1 MKENLIIQVSTSYAD
16 CIRYIGVLQ
25 QTKRN
30 YRLNKKKT
38 GNKLR
43 HRKNSKKQNMATSP
57 GSDNN
62 CNIYMPP
69 LGCSVASSHDFS
81 DYQWFTDFGSYRD
94 GVTTHQSILSALSAS
109 YNGIGELSYYEK
121 MAKDIDANLAE
132 IDMESFR
139 KEDIHSLLTTAIPAQ
154 LRLDDAE
161 RKTRNNNRIF
171 STLTS
176 GCTAT
181 GLISA
186 DMMDNSFCKSE
197 LLFSPVKESHISV
210 DSLDMDGYPD
220 EDDIILT
227 CQANKDNYTI
237 AFEQSILYSE
247 ESYYDGPENYGKY
260 KRMNLLNNLQNRT
273 QYTRLKDSM
282 SRSEVNYT
290 TWSKVKRNGPTQ
302 RAPIVVNPL
311 VSHISRHNRTC
322 FVRKSFSMPNL
333 QSDQPNN
340 TTTPHGPTNEQH
352 HPLNVSQV
360 AVGHNSDESYDRP
373 MRTLLP
379 MYTLPTDSE
388 NESSTNGNG
397 REDTD
402 GSDLNN
408 QQQNSQPPPAHQ
420 QQQQQGQQQQQQ
432 QQHTLQQPSFNLVKL
447 FIKQKSSST
456 DTCMDV
462 SSGCWPSDSTNSGG
476 SGDHPM
482 HHLGAGGGLRCRKKS
497 MHDSGK
503 CSTTGGGSVVG
514 GRHGE
519 EEEYQ
524 LDSLDAQIN
533 NGHANGSSSNNN
545 NGSHSDADEEGQEL
559 NDARGP
565 PSSPQRAV
573 GHMKLNDFNRQ
584 MHCSP
589 RRQYKGFNMNIGAG
603 QVQGGRRQDCMKNP
617 ALHGLIGSDRSGS
630 PLHSSSSINNNNHNV
645 NNNNSYKDTN
655 SDTSRTSEN
664 LTQIFNHSG
673 NNNTTLGASKTKIP
687 IDMITKSMQTSFIA
701 ATPSSGGGVSTN
713 GAREKVRVIPPSFLD
728 RLNELGDKQKA
739 PVFVVYP
746 NYALPDLGFLKT
758 QNEVVISPL
767 SFKETMTRAGMHR
780 QVKKPRPVSMNDIEN
795 MRQREY
801 KHVADW
807 KSLVFLLPT
816 DYRKLLRHIPEV
828 NELSLSTE
836 KQPMFC
842 MTPPLRRGVARGVS
856 CDCTSLLNQ
865 NTQTYGSSSSGG
877 SSSAAPSSGYRGSS
891 TMLTTD
897 SEMDGI
903 LGPSNSS
910 NTFNNN
916 LYVYQYDSPAE
927 VLASCERPPSGRTA
941 GVPKSILRR
950 PHGATVRGGSGGTS
964 NASSNSQTSMKAK
977 RSSMFEEQHQLP
989 HYQHASREK
998 RRSLQEHHSYNFYE
1012 DAEEEEE
1019 DEPERL
1025 VEGCGGGGEPKLH
1038 NSPNMTPH
1046 PRLANTP
1053 KLPSA
1058 DHYHKLNRLAELSE
1072 RELAAPPVAADIAVE
1087 DDLEARV
1094 RAEQFLSHVP
1104 KSELKH
1110 YAEIAHIL
1118 ESTEML
1124 ESSEPPYDRSR
1135 LRNEVSR
1142 LLSQRRNVVS
1152 FMKQQQQQQ
1161 QPIVPQANTTPVRQ
1175 PPTTALLRPTEIKFS
1190 TPPNSPNIMSVT
1202 TATGT
1207 TMVGATSKTTEKKP
1221 PVAQRTTPSSMAG
1234 SPASATEKEKQDKI
1248 QTNRFKRLQIQW
1260 ELLSKEANGT
1270 KESSCDGQRKEIRSG
1285 GNTPTGGNSA
1295 SKSRIPRPVSYP
1307 TTRTNSDPVVS
1318 KTLKSPSRIVA
1329 PRKYG
1334 APLQSPVTT
1343 PPTPAPRTPSKTF
1356 SNTTPKKV
1364 SSASSSR
1371 QSSNIGNVDAGID
1384 G

>member
-1 MKENLIIQVSTSYAD
+1 
-16 CIRYIGVLQ
+16 
-25 QTKRN
+25 
-30 YRLNKKKT
+30 
-38 GNKLR
+38 
-43 HRKNSKKQNMATSP
+43 MATSP

-69 LGCSVASSHDFS
+69 LVCSVASSNDFS

-132 IDMESFR
+132 IDMESYR
-139 KEDIHSLLTTAIPAQ
+139 KEDINSLLSAIPSQ

-161 RKTRNNNRIF
+161 RKARNNNRIF
-171 STLTS
+171 ATITS
-176 GCTAT
+176 CTAA
-181 GLISA
+181 GLIPA

-220 EDDIILT
+220 EEDIILT

-247 ESYYDGPENYGKY
+247 ESYYDGPEHYGKY
-260 KRMNLLNNLQNRT
+260 KRMNLLNNLQNRA
-273 QYTRLKDSM
+273 QYIRHKDAM

-290 TWSKVKRNGPTQ
+290 TWSNLKKNAVPQ
-302 RAPIVVNPL
+302 RPPIAVNPL
-311 VSHISRHNRTC
+311 ITHISRHNRSC

-333 QSDQPNN
+333 QSEQTSPAKTHLSANDQ
-340 TTTPHGPTNEQH
+340 
-352 HPLNVSQV
+352 HPLNVSQ
-360 AVGHNSDESYDRP
+360 AGNGSEESYERP
-373 MRTLLP
+373 LRSLLP

-397 REDTD
+397 VDENDPNDSNNHLTVHEQIKHQQ
-402 GSDLNN
+402 SDEQQQHQHN
-408 QQQNSQPPPAHQ
+408 QQQSQ
-420 QQQQQGQQQQQQ
+420 QQA
-432 QQHTLQQPSFNLVKL
+432 QHTLQQPSFNLVKL

-476 SGDHPM
+476 SGDHQL
-482 HHLGAGGGLRCRKKS
+482 HHLGTAGALRCRKKS

-503 CSTTGGGSVVG
+503 CSTTTGGGSVVG

-519 EEEYQ
+519 EDEYQ

-533 NGHANGSSSNNN
+533 NGHVNANNN
-545 NGSHSDADEEGQEL
+545 NGSHSDADGEADDEL
-559 NDARGP
+559 NEGRGPP
-565 PSSPQRAV
+565 PSSPQQGQGPNGGSV
-573 GHMKLNDFNRQ
+573 TSNVKLNDFNRQ
-584 MHCSP
+584 MHSSP
-589 RRQYKGFNMNIGAG
+589 RRQYKGFNMNIG
-603 QVQGGRRQDCMKNP
+603 GGRRLLQDLLQQHNNNNNNSASGG
-617 ALHGLIGSDRSGS
+617 ALNN
-630 PLHSSSSINNNNHNV
+630 SSSINNNNNHNV

-673 NNNTTLGASKTKIP
+673 NNNTTLSSGSKTKIP
-687 IDMITKSMQTSFIA
+687 IDMITKSMQTSLIG
-701 ATPSSGGGVSTN
+701 TPTAGGGN
-713 GAREKVRVIPPSFLD
+713 GTREKVRVIPPSFLD

-767 SFKETMTRAGMHR
+767 TFKETMTGAGR
-780 QVKKPRPVSMNDIEN
+780 PLKKPRPVSMNDIEN
-795 MRQREY
+795 IRQREY
-801 KHVADW
+801 KHVTDW
-807 KSLVFLLPT
+807 KSLVFLLPAE
-816 DYRKLLRHIPEV
+816 YRKLLRHIPEV
-828 NELSLSTE
+828 GELSLSSE

-856 CDCTSLLNQ
+856 CDCTNLLNQ
-865 NTQTYGSSSSGG
+865 NTQTYNSSSSGG

-910 NTFNNN
+910 NVFNNN

-927 VLASCERPPSGRTA
+927 ILAPCERPPSGRTGGIA
-941 GVPKSILRR
+941 PKSILRR
-950 PHGATVRGGSGGTS
+950 PPGARGT
-964 NASSNSQTSMKAK
+964 NSSNPAASNGGPSQSNMKAK
-977 RSSMFEEQHQLP
+977 RSSMFEEQHVP
-989 HYQHASREK
+989 HYPQGSREK

-1012 DAEEEEE
+1012 DAEEEEQQ
-1019 DEPERL
+1019 RGHC
-1025 VEGCGGGGEPKLH
+1025 VEPKLH

-1058 DHYHKLNRLAELSE
+1058 DHYHKLNKLVELNDLE
-1072 RELAAPPVAADIAVE
+1072 AVAAAATNQDDGHAMDE
-1087 DDLEARV
+1087 DLEARA

-1118 ESTEML
+1118 ESTEMI
-1124 ESSEPPYDRSR
+1124 ESSEPAYDRTR

-1142 LLSQRRNVVS
+1142 LLSQKRNVVT
-1152 FMKQQQQQQ
+1152 FTKQQTMG
-1161 QPIVPQANTTPVRQ
+1161 PSATNTPTTTGGNNTTPVRQ
-1175 PPTTALLRPTEIKFS
+1175 QPSPALLRPTEIKFS
-1190 TPPNSPNIMSVT
+1190 TPPNSPNMSVT
-1202 TATGT
+1202 VAKTGHHH
-1207 TMVGATSKTTEKKP
+1207 TMTGAEKKP
-1221 PVAQRTTPSSMAG
+1221 PVAQRTPSSLVG
-1234 SPASATEKEKQDKI
+1234 SPASTGTEKEKQDKI

-1260 ELLSKEANGT
+1260 ELLSKEANAA
-1270 KESSCDGQRKEIRSG
+1270 KAAASDSQRKEIRSG
-1285 GNTPTGGNSA
+1285 GNTPTGGGGGP
-1295 SKSRIPRPVSYP
+1295 KSRIPRPVSYP

-1329 PRKYG
+1329 PKRYG
-1334 APLQSPVTT
+1334 AMQSPVTT
-1343 PPTPAPRTPSKTF
+1343 PPTPAPRTPSKTLT
-1356 SNTTPKKV
+1356 NTTPKKV
-1364 SSASSSR
+1364 SSAPSR
-1371 QSSNIGNVDAGID
+1371 PATRTR
-1384 G
+1384 

>member
-1 MKENLIIQVSTSYAD
+1 
-16 CIRYIGVLQ
+16 
-25 QTKRN
+25 
-30 YRLNKKKT
+30 
-38 GNKLR
+38 
-43 HRKNSKKQNMATSP
+43 MATSP

-139 KEDIHSLLTTAIPAQ
+139 KEDINSLLTAIPSQ

-161 RKTRNNNRIF
+161 RKARNNNRIF
-171 STLTS
+171 STITS
-176 GCTAT
+176 CTAA
-181 GLISA
+181 GLIPA

-220 EDDIILT
+220 EEDIILT

-247 ESYYDGPENYGKY
+247 ESYYDGPEHYGKY
-260 KRMNLLNNLQNRT
+260 KRMNLLNNLHNRA
-273 QYTRLKDSM
+273 QYIRHKDAM

-290 TWSKVKRNGPTQ
+290 TWSNLKRTGTIQ
-302 RAPIVVNPL
+302 RPPIAVNPL
-311 VSHISRHNRTC
+311 ITHISRHNRTC

-333 QSDQPNN
+333 QLDQPSPSLPAHRLSND
-340 TTTPHGPTNEQH
+340 P
-352 HPLNVSQV
+352 HPLNVSQ
-360 AVGHNSDESYDRP
+360 AANGHNSEESFERP
-373 MRTLLP
+373 MHTLLP
-379 MYTLPTDSE
+379 MYTLHTDSE

-397 REDTD
+397 VNDTD
-402 GSDLNN
+402 QSDDNN
-408 QQQNSQPPPAHQ
+408 HLTVHEHREPLLQTKQQPTEEQQHHQPQQQ
-420 QQQQQGQQQQQQ
+420 
-432 QQHTLQQPSFNLVKL
+432 TLQQPSFNLVKL

-476 SGDHPM
+476 SGDHQM
-482 HHLGAGGGLRCRKKS
+482 HHLAAGALRCRKKS

-514 GRHGE
+514 RHGE
-519 EEEYQ
+519 EEEFQ

-533 NGHANGSSSNNN
+533 NSHVNTNNN
-545 NGSHSDADEEGQEL
+545 NGSHSDADEDGL
-559 NDARGP
+559 NGDRGGP
-565 PSSPQRAV
+565 PSSPQRAQGTNGGPV
-573 GHMKLNDFNRQ
+573 TGNMKLNDFNRQ
-584 MHCSP
+584 MHSSP
-589 RRQYKGFNMNIGAG
+589 RRQYKGFNMNIGG
-603 QVQGGRRQDCMKNP
+603 SRRLLHDLLHQHNGGS
-617 ALHGLIGSDRSGS
+617 IGSASA
-630 PLHSSSSINNNNHNV
+630 LNSSSSINNNNNHNL

-673 NNNTTLGASKTKIP
+673 NNNTTISSGSKTKIP
-687 IDMITKSMQTSFIA
+687 IDMITKSMQTSLIG
-701 ATPSSGGGVSTN
+701 TPTTN
-713 GAREKVRVIPPSFLD
+713 VGSGAREKVRVIPPSFLD

-767 SFKETMTRAGMHR
+767 TFKETMTGAGR
-780 QVKKPRPVSMNDIEN
+780 PLKKPRPVSMNDIEN
-795 MRQREY
+795 IRQREY
-801 KHVADW
+801 KHVTDW

-816 DYRKLLRHIPEV
+816 EYRKLLRHIPEV
-828 NELSLSTE
+828 SELSLSSE

-856 CDCTSLLNQ
+856 CDCTNLLNQ
-865 NTQTYGSSSSGG
+865 NTQTYISSSSGG

-910 NTFNNN
+910 NIFNNN

-927 VLASCERPPSGRTA
+927 VLAPCERPPSGRTV
-941 GVPKSILRR
+941 GVTPKSILRR
-950 PHGATVRGGSGGTS
+950 PQGAARGVTNPLNNG
-964 NASSNSQTSMKAK
+964 ANSQSNMKAK
-977 RSSMFEEQHQLP
+977 RSSMFEEQQIP
-989 HYQHASREK
+989 HYPQASREK

-1019 DEPERL
+1019 H
-1025 VEGCGGGGEPKLH
+1025 CAEPKLH

-1058 DHYHKLNRLAELSE
+1058 DHYHKLNKLVEFSDNNDAAAIISDAHYPQCTDEEL
-1072 RELAAPPVAADIAVE
+1072 D
-1087 DDLEARV
+1087 ARA

-1118 ESTEML
+1118 ESTEMI
-1124 ESSEPPYDRSR
+1124 ESSEPAYDRTK

-1142 LLSQRRNVVS
+1142 LLSQKRNVT
-1152 FMKQQQQQQ
+1152 FTKHQT
-1161 QPIVPQANTTPVRQ
+1161 VPSTAGTNNTTPVRQ
-1175 PPTTALLRPTEIKFS
+1175 QVSPATGLLRPTEIKFS
-1190 TPPNSPNIMSVT
+1190 TPPNSPNMSVT
-1202 TATGT
+1202 VAKTGQPHT
-1207 TMVGATSKTTEKKP
+1207 VAGMATEKKP
-1221 PVAQRTTPSSMAG
+1221 PVAQRTPSSLAG
-1234 SPASATEKEKQDKI
+1234 SPAAVGTEKEKQDKI

-1260 ELLSKEANGT
+1260 ELLSKEANA
-1270 KESSCDGQRKEIRSG
+1270 KASSESQRKEVRSG
-1285 GNTPTGGNSA
+1285 GNTPTGSNCG

-1329 PRKYG
+1329 PKKYG
-1334 APLQSPVTT
+1334 TMQSPVTT
-1343 PPTPAPRTPSKTF
+1343 PPTPAPRTPNKTF

-1364 SSASSSR
+1364 SSATPSR
-1371 QSSNIGNVDAGID
+1371 LSSNVGGKIVS
-1384 G
+1384 

>member
-1 MKENLIIQVSTSYAD
+1 
-16 CIRYIGVLQ
+16 
-25 QTKRN
+25 
-30 YRLNKKKT
+30 
-38 GNKLR
+38 
-43 HRKNSKKQNMATSP
+43 MAASP

-94 GVTTHQSILSALSAS
+94 GVATHQSILSALSAS

-139 KEDIHSLLTTAIPAQ
+139 KEDINSLLTAIPTQ

-161 RKTRNNNRIF
+161 RRTRNNNRIF
-171 STLTS
+171 STITS
-176 GCTAT
+176 CTAA
-181 GLISA
+181 GLIPA

-197 LLFSPVKESHISV
+197 ILFSPVKESHISV

-220 EDDIILT
+220 EEDIILT

-247 ESYYDGPENYGKY
+247 ESYYDGPEHYGKY
-260 KRMNLLNNLQNRT
+260 KRMNILNNLQSRT
-273 QYTRLKDSM
+273 QFIRQKESM

-290 TWSKVKRNGPTQ
+290 TWSNLKRNVTTP
-302 RAPIVVNPL
+302 RPPITVNPL
-311 VSHISRHNRTC
+311 ITHISRHNRTC

-333 QSDQPNN
+333 QS
-340 TTTPHGPTNEQH
+340 EQSCSLQQVQLPSH
-352 HPLNVSQV
+352 ERHQLNVSQ
-360 AVGHNSDESYDRP
+360 AANGNNSDESFDRP

-379 MYTLPTDSE
+379 MCTIPTDSE
-388 NESSTNGNG
+388 NESSTNGNEVNDSEQSAANEHITVQEH
-397 REDTD
+397 RE
-402 GSDLNN
+402 SLLQAQQLQEQQPP
-408 QQQNSQPPPAHQ
+408 QQQ
-420 QQQQQGQQQQQQ
+420 
-432 QQHTLQQPSFNLVKL
+432 TLQQPSFNLVKL

-476 SGDHPM
+476 SGDHQI
-482 HHLGAGGGLRCRKKS
+482 HHLGNGTMAARCRKKS

-503 CSTTGGGSVVG
+503 CSTTGGGSIG
-514 GRHGE
+514 GRQGE
-519 EEEYQ
+519 EDEFQ

-533 NGHANGSSSNNN
+533 NAHVNANNN
-545 NGSHSDADEEGQEL
+545 NGSDGGEDDPNEE
-559 NDARGP
+559 RGP
-565 PSSPQRAV
+565 PSSPQRAHGMNGGSV
-573 GHMKLNDFNRQ
+573 PGHMKLNDFNRQ
-584 MHCSP
+584 MHGSP
-589 RRQYKGFNMNIGAG
+589 RRQYKGFSMNIG
-603 QVQGGRRQDCMKNP
+603 GRRLLQDLLQQHN
-617 ALHGLIGSDRSGS
+617 GSCAGSAS
-630 PLHSSSSINNNNHNV
+630 PLNSSTSINNNNNNNSHNV

-673 NNNTTLGASKTKIP
+673 NNNTTTSTGSKTKIP
-687 IDMITKSMQTSFIA
+687 IDMITKSMQTSLIGA
-701 ATPSSGGGVSTN
+701 PTANGGTAT
-713 GAREKVRVIPPSFLD
+713 REKVRVIPPSFLD

-767 SFKETMTRAGMHR
+767 SFKETMTGAGR
-780 QVKKPRPVSMNDIEN
+780 PLKKPRPVSMNDIEN
-795 MRQREY
+795 IRQREY
-801 KHVADW
+801 KHVTDW

-816 DYRKLLRHIPEV
+816 EYRKLLRHIPEV
-828 NELSLSTE
+828 GELSMSTE

-856 CDCTSLLNQ
+856 CDCTNLLQQ
-865 NTQTYGSSSSGG
+865 NTQTYNSSSSGG

-903 LGPSNSS
+903 LAPSNSS
-910 NTFNNN
+910 NLFNNN

-927 VLASCERPPSGRTA
+927 VLVPCERPPSGRTA
-941 GVPKSILRR
+941 GVAPKSILRR
-950 PHGATVRGGSGGTS
+950 PQGSVRGASNSSGSG
-964 NASSNSQTSMKAK
+964 ANSQSNMKAK
-977 RSSMFEEQHQLP
+977 RSSMFEEQQGP
-989 HYQHASREK
+989 HFPQGSREK

-1019 DEPERL
+1019 EKEDYEEHRN
-1025 VEGCGGGGEPKLH
+1025 GQKLH
-1038 NSPNMTPH
+1038 NSPNMIPH
-1046 PRLANTP
+1046 PRLTNTP

-1058 DHYHKLNRLAELSE
+1058 DHYHKLNKLVEINDNDMANLAHGKHQQCVDE
-1072 RELAAPPVAADIAVE
+1072 
-1087 DDLEARV
+1087 DLEARA

-1118 ESTEML
+1118 ESTEMI
-1124 ESSEPPYDRSR
+1124 ESSEPPYDRTR

-1142 LLSQRRNVVS
+1142 LLSQKRSVA
-1152 FMKQQQQQQ
+1152 FTKQQTT
-1161 QPIVPQANTTPVRQ
+1161 PTSFGGNNTTPVRQ
-1175 PPTTALLRPTEIKFS
+1175 QAAPATALLRPTEIKFS
-1190 TPPNSPNIMSVT
+1190 TPPNSPNMSVT
-1202 TATGT
+1202 VAKTGHHVAGG
-1207 TMVGATSKTTEKKP
+1207 MMAEKKP
-1221 PVAQRTTPSSMAG
+1221 PVAQRTPSSLAG
-1234 SPASATEKEKQDKI
+1234 SPACGTEKEKQDKI

-1260 ELLSKEANGT
+1260 ELLSKEST
-1270 KESSCDGQRKEIRSG
+1270 KASSESQRKEIRSG
-1285 GNTPTGGNSA
+1285 GNTPTGGNGGP
-1295 SKSRIPRPVSYP
+1295 KSRIPRPVSYP

-1334 APLQSPVTT
+1334 AMQSPVTT

-1356 SNTTPKKV
+1356 SNVTPKKV
-1364 SSASSSR
+1364 SSAPSR
-1371 QSSNIGNVDAGID
+1371 IPLGNRSKKIPAK
-1384 G
+1384 

>member
-1 MKENLIIQVSTSYAD
+1 
-16 CIRYIGVLQ
+16 
-25 QTKRN
+25 
-30 YRLNKKKT
+30 
-38 GNKLR
+38 
-43 HRKNSKKQNMATSP
+43 MATSP

-94 GVTTHQSILSALSAS
+94 GVATHQSILSALSAS

-139 KEDIHSLLTTAIPAQ
+139 KEDINSLLSAIPTQ
-154 LRLDDAE
+154 LRLDAAE
-161 RKTRNNNRIF
+161 RRTRNNNRIF
-171 STLTS
+171 STITS
-176 GCTAT
+176 CTAA
-181 GLISA
+181 GLIPA

-197 LLFSPVKESHISV
+197 ILFSPVKESHISV

-220 EDDIILT
+220 EEDIILT

-247 ESYYDGPENYGKY
+247 ESYYDGPEHYGKY
-260 KRMNLLNNLQNRT
+260 KRMNLLNNLQSRA
-273 QYTRLKDSM
+273 QFIRQKESM

-290 TWSKVKRNGPTQ
+290 TWSNLKRNGTTQ
-302 RAPIVVNPL
+302 RPPIAVNPL
-311 VSHISRHNRTC
+311 ITHISRHNRKC

-333 QSDQPNN
+333 QSEQPC
-340 TTTPHGPTNEQH
+340 PLQVHLPSNEQH
-352 HPLNVSQV
+352 QLNVSQ
-360 AVGHNSDESYDRP
+360 AGNCNNSDEPFDRP

-379 MYTLPTDSE
+379 MYTIQTDSE
-388 NESSTNGNG
+388 NESSVNGNEVNESDQSEVNNHLTV
-397 REDTD
+397 REKRESLLQTHQKEHQEQHQQ
-402 GSDLNN
+402 S
-408 QQQNSQPPPAHQ
+408 QQQSQ
-420 QQQQQGQQQQQQ
+420 QQ
-432 QQHTLQQPSFNLVKL
+432 TLQQPSFNLVKL

-476 SGDHPM
+476 SGDHQM
-482 HHLGAGGGLRCRKKS
+482 HHLGNGATATRCRKKS

-503 CSTTGGGSVVG
+503 CSTTGGGSVG

-519 EEEYQ
+519 EEEFQ

-533 NGHANGSSSNNN
+533 NSHVNANNN
-545 NGSHSDADEEGQEL
+545 NGSHSDDGENDPNEE
-559 NDARGP
+559 RGP
-565 PSSPQRAV
+565 PTSPHLAQGPNGGMVA
-573 GHMKLNDFNRQ
+573 GHIKLNDFNRQ
-584 MHCSP
+584 IHGSP
-589 RRQYKGFNMNIGAG
+589 RRQYKGFNMNIG
-603 QVQGGRRQDCMKNP
+603 GRRLLQDLLQQHNSNSVGV
-617 ALHGLIGSDRSGS
+617 AS
-630 PLHSSSSINNNNHNV
+630 PLNASTSINNNHNNNHNV

-673 NNNTTLGASKTKIP
+673 NNNTTTSTGSKTKIS
-687 IDMITKSMQTSFIA
+687 IDMITKSMQTSLIGAPA
-701 ATPSSGGGVSTN
+701 ANSGNAT
-713 GAREKVRVIPPSFLD
+713 REKVRVIPPSFLD

-767 SFKETMTRAGMHR
+767 SFKETMTGAGR
-780 QVKKPRPVSMNDIEN
+780 PLKKPRPVSMNDIEN
-795 MRQREY
+795 IRQREY
-801 KHVADW
+801 KHVTDW

-816 DYRKLLRHIPEV
+816 EYRKLLRHIPEV
-828 NELSLSTE
+828 SELSLSTE

-856 CDCTSLLNQ
+856 CDCTNLLNQ
-865 NTQTYGSSSSGG
+865 NTQTYNSSSSGG

-891 TMLTTD
+891 TILTTD

-910 NTFNNN
+910 NIFNNN

-927 VLASCERPPSGRTA
+927 VLVPCERPPSGRTA

-950 PHGATVRGGSGGTS
+950 PAGSIRGTGNAACNGA
-964 NASSNSQTSMKAK
+964 NSQSNMKAK
-977 RSSMFEEQHQLP
+977 RSSMFEEQQGHHLSQG
-989 HYQHASREK
+989 SREK

-1012 DAEEEEE
+1012 DAEEEEGE
-1019 DEPERL
+1019 EEHR
-1025 VEGCGGGGEPKLH
+1025 VEHKLH
-1038 NSPNMTPH
+1038 NSPNMIPH

-1058 DHYHKLNRLAELSE
+1058 DHYHKLKKLAEFNDN
-1072 RELAAPPVAADIAVE
+1072 DISNGVGGKHQHSIDE
-1087 DDLEARV
+1087 DIEARA

-1118 ESTEML
+1118 ESTEMID
-1124 ESSEPPYDRSR
+1124 SSEPPYDRTK

-1142 LLSQRRNVVS
+1142 LLSQKRNVT
-1152 FMKQQQQQQ
+1152 FTKQQTT
-1161 QPIVPQANTTPVRQ
+1161 PTSIGGNNTTPVRQ
-1175 PPTTALLRPTEIKFS
+1175 QAPSAPALLRPTEIKFS
-1190 TPPNSPNIMSVT
+1190 TPPNSPNMSVT
-1202 TATGT
+1202 VTKMANHAASG
-1207 TMVGATSKTTEKKP
+1207 MVAEKKP
-1221 PVAQRTTPSSMAG
+1221 PLVQRTPSSSAG
-1234 SPASATEKEKQDKI
+1234 SPASGTEKEKQDKI

-1260 ELLSKEANGT
+1260 ELLSKEST
-1270 KESSCDGQRKEIRSG
+1270 KASSESQRKEIRSG
-1285 GNTPTGGNSA
+1285 GNTPTGAHGGP
-1295 SKSRIPRPVSYP
+1295 KSRIPRPVSYP

-1329 PRKYG
+1329 PKKYG
-1334 APLQSPVTT
+1334 VMQSPVTT
-1343 PPTPAPRTPSKTF
+1343 PPTPAPRTPNKTF
-1356 SNTTPKKV
+1356 SNVTPKKV
-1364 SSASSSR
+1364 SSAPS
-1371 QSSNIGNVDAGID
+1371 
-1384 G
+1384 

>member
-1 MKENLIIQVSTSYAD
+1 
-16 CIRYIGVLQ
+16 
-25 QTKRN
+25 
-30 YRLNKKKT
+30 
-38 GNKLR
+38 
-43 HRKNSKKQNMATSP
+43 MATSP

-69 LGCSVASSHDFS
+69 MGCSVASSHDFS

-94 GVTTHQSILSALSAS
+94 GVATHQSILSALSAS

-139 KEDIHSLLTTAIPAQ
+139 KEDINSLLTAIPSQ

-161 RKTRNNNRIF
+161 RITRNNNRIF
-171 STLTS
+171 STITS
-176 GCTAT
+176 CTAA
-181 GLISA
+181 GLIPA
-186 DMMDNSFCKSE
+186 DMIDNSFCKSE
-197 LLFSPVKESHISV
+197 ILFSPVKESHISV

-237 AFEQSILYSE
+237 AFEQSILFSE
-247 ESYYDGPENYGKY
+247 ESYYDGPEHYGKY

-273 QYTRLKDSM
+273 QFIRQKESM
-282 SRSEVNYT
+282 SRSEANYT
-290 TWSKVKRNGPTQ
+290 TWSNLKRNGPAH
-302 RAPIVVNPL
+302 RAPIAVNPL
-311 VSHISRHNRTC
+311 ITHISRHNRSC

-333 QSDQPNN
+333 QSEQP
-340 TTTPHGPTNEQH
+340 GPLQAQLPSNEQH
-352 HPLNVSQV
+352 QLNVSQ
-360 AVGHNSDESYDRP
+360 AGNGNNNTEESFDRP

-379 MYTLPTDSE
+379 MYTIPTDSE
-388 NESSTNGNG
+388 NESSTNGNEVNES
-397 REDTD
+397 ED
-402 GSDLNN
+402 SEINN
-408 QQQNSQPPPAHQ
+408 HLTVHEQVQKQ
-420 QQQQQGQQQQQQ
+420 QQQIQEQNQQTQQQ
-432 QQHTLQQPSFNLVKL
+432 TLQQPSFNLVKL

-476 SGDHPM
+476 SGDHQM
-482 HHLGAGGGLRCRKKS
+482 HHLGNGTAVPRCRKKS

-503 CSTTGGGSVVG
+503 CSTTGGGSVN
-514 GRHGE
+514 GRQSE
-519 EEEYQ
+519 EEEFQ

-533 NGHANGSSSNNN
+533 NSHANANNN
-545 NGSHSDADEEGQEL
+545 NGSHSDGGEDDRMEE
-559 NDARGP
+559 RGP
-565 PSSPQRAV
+565 PSSPQRAQGV
-573 GHMKLNDFNRQ
+573 NGGTVAGHLKLNDFNRQ
-584 MHCSP
+584 MHGSP
-589 RRQYKGFNMNIGAG
+589 RRQYKGFNMNIG
-603 QVQGGRRQDCMKNP
+603 GRRLLQDLLQQNN
-617 ALHGLIGSDRSGS
+617 GGSGGSAS
-630 PLHSSSSINNNNHNV
+630 PLNSSTSINNNNNNNHNV

-673 NNNTTLGASKTKIP
+673 NNNTANSTGSKTKIP
-687 IDMITKSMQTSFIA
+687 IDMITKSMQTSLIGA
-701 ATPSSGGGVSTN
+701 PTANCGNAT
-713 GAREKVRVIPPSFLD
+713 REKVRVIPPSFLD

-767 SFKETMTRAGMHR
+767 SFKETMTGAGR
-780 QVKKPRPVSMNDIEN
+780 PLKKPRPVSMNDMEN
-795 MRQREY
+795 IRQREY
-801 KHVADW
+801 KHVTDW
-807 KSLVFLLPT
+807 KSLVFLLPPE
-816 DYRKLLRHIPEV
+816 YRKLLRHIPEV
-828 NELSLSTE
+828 SELSLSTE

-856 CDCTSLLNQ
+856 CDCTNLLNQ
-865 NTQTYGSSSSGG
+865 NTQTYNSSSSGG

-897 SEMDGI
+897 SEIDGI

-910 NTFNNN
+910 HLFNNN

-927 VLASCERPPSGRTA
+927 VLAPCERPPSGRTSGA
-941 GVPKSILRR
+941 PKSILRR
-950 PHGATVRGGSGGTS
+950 PQGSVRGTGNAACGGG
-964 NASSNSQTSMKAK
+964 AVNSQGNMKAK
-977 RSSMFEEQHQLP
+977 RSSMFEEHQGP
-989 HYQHASREK
+989 HFAQGSREK

-1012 DAEEEEE
+1012 DAVEEEEE
-1019 DEPERL
+1019 DTRIEH
-1025 VEGCGGGGEPKLH
+1025 KLH

-1058 DHYHKLNRLAELSE
+1058 DHYHKLNKLVEFKDS
-1072 RELAAPPVAADIAVE
+1072 DIANTVE
-1087 DDLEARV
+1087 GKNQPYIDEDLEARA

-1118 ESTEML
+1118 ESTEMI
-1124 ESSEPPYDRSR
+1124 ESSEPPYDRTR

-1142 LLSQRRNVVS
+1142 LLSQKRNVS
-1152 FMKQQQQQQ
+1152 FTKQQTT
-1161 QPIVPQANTTPVRQ
+1161 PTSSGGNNTTPVRQ
-1175 PPTTALLRPTEIKFS
+1175 QAAPATALLRPTEIKFS
-1190 TPPNSPNIMSVT
+1190 TPPNSPNMSVT
-1202 TATGT
+1202 VAKTGHHAAAGITA
-1207 TMVGATSKTTEKKP
+1207 EKKP
-1221 PVAQRTTPSSMAG
+1221 PVAQRTPSSLAG
-1234 SPASATEKEKQDKI
+1234 SPASGTEKEKQDKI

-1260 ELLSKEANGT
+1260 ELLSKEST
-1270 KESSCDGQRKEIRSG
+1270 KASSESQRKEIRSG
-1285 GNTPTGGNSA
+1285 GNTPTGGANGP
-1295 SKSRIPRPVSYP
+1295 KSRIPRPVSYP

-1334 APLQSPVTT
+1334 AMQSSPVTT

-1356 SNTTPKKV
+1356 SNVTPKKV
-1364 SSASSSR
+1364 SSAPSR
-1371 QSSNIGNVDAGID
+1371 
-1384 G
+1384 

>member
-1 MKENLIIQVSTSYAD
+1 
-16 CIRYIGVLQ
+16 
-25 QTKRN
+25 
-30 YRLNKKKT
+30 
-38 GNKLR
+38 
-43 HRKNSKKQNMATSP
+43 MATSP

-139 KEDIHSLLTTAIPAQ
+139 KEDINSLLTAIPSQ

-161 RKTRNNNRIF
+161 RKARNNNRIF
-171 STLTS
+171 STITS
-176 GCTAT
+176 CTAA
-181 GLISA
+181 GLIPA

-220 EDDIILT
+220 EEDIILT

-247 ESYYDGPENYGKY
+247 ESYYDGPEHYGKY
-260 KRMNLLNNLQNRT
+260 KRMNLLNNLQNRA
-273 QYTRLKDSM
+273 QYIRHKDSM

-290 TWSKVKRNGPTQ
+290 TWSNLKRTGTLQ
-302 RAPIVVNPL
+302 RPPIAVNPL
-311 VSHISRHNRTC
+311 ITHISRHNRTC

-333 QSDQPNN
+333 QSDQPCSS
-340 TTTPHGPTNEQH
+340 PAHLPSKDQH
-352 HPLNVSQV
+352 QLNVSQ
-360 AVGHNSDESYDRP
+360 AGNGHNSEESFERP

-397 REDTD
+397 VDENDQCDENNHLPNEHRE
-402 GSDLNN
+402 SR
-408 QQQNSQPPPAHQ
+408 QQQPEDQQHPQLQHQAQ
-420 QQQQQGQQQQQQ
+420 QQ
-432 QQHTLQQPSFNLVKL
+432 TLQQPSFNLVKL

-476 SGDHPM
+476 SGDHQM
-482 HHLGAGGGLRCRKKS
+482 HHLGAGATIPAMRCRKKS

-503 CSTTGGGSVVG
+503 CSTTGGGSVGG

-519 EEEYQ
+519 EEEFQ

-533 NGHANGSSSNNN
+533 NSHVNTNNN
-545 NGSHSDADEEGQEL
+545 NGSHSDVDEEGL
-559 NDARGP
+559 NGERGGP
-565 PSSPQRAV
+565 PSSPQRAQGTNGAQGV
-573 GHMKLNDFNRQ
+573 GNMKLNDFNRQ
-584 MHCSP
+584 MHGSP
-589 RRQYKGFNMNIGAG
+589 RRQYKGFNMNIG
-603 QVQGGRRQDCMKNP
+603 GGRRL
-617 ALHGLIGSDRSGS
+617 LHELLQQHNGCSIGSASA
-630 PLHSSSSINNNNHNV
+630 LNSSSSINNNNNHNL

-673 NNNTTLGASKTKIP
+673 NNNTTLSSGCKTKIP
-687 IDMITKSMQTSFIA
+687 IDMITKSMQTSLIG
-701 ATPSSGGGVSTN
+701 TPTTN
-713 GAREKVRVIPPSFLD
+713 GGNVAREKVRVIPPSFLD

-767 SFKETMTRAGMHR
+767 TFKETMTGAGR
-780 QVKKPRPVSMNDIEN
+780 PLKKPRPVSMNDIEN
-795 MRQREY
+795 IRQREY
-801 KHVADW
+801 KHVTDW

-816 DYRKLLRHIPEV
+816 EYRKLLRHIPEV
-828 NELSLSTE
+828 SELSLSTE

-856 CDCTSLLNQ
+856 CDCTNLLNQ
-865 NTQTYGSSSSGG
+865 NTQTYNSSSSGG

-910 NTFNNN
+910 NIFNNN

-927 VLASCERPPSGRTA
+927 VLVPCERPPSGRTV
-941 GVPKSILRR
+941 GGTPKSILRR
-950 PHGATVRGGSGGTS
+950 PQGTPRGVS
-964 NASSNSQTSMKAK
+964 NPASSAANNHSNMKAK
-977 RSSMFEEQHQLP
+977 RSSMFEEQQMP
-989 HYQHASREK
+989 HYPQASREK

-1019 DEPERL
+1019 H
-1025 VEGCGGGGEPKLH
+1025 CAAEPKLH

-1058 DHYHKLNRLAELSE
+1058 DHYHKLNKL
-1072 RELAAPPVAADIAVE
+1072 VE
-1087 DDLEARV
+1087 FGDNDTATVGDANHQQCIDDDLDARA

-1118 ESTEML
+1118 ESTEMI
-1124 ESSEPPYDRSR
+1124 ESSEPAYDRTR

-1142 LLSQRRNVVS
+1142 LLSQKRNVT
-1152 FMKQQQQQQ
+1152 FTKQQT
-1161 QPIVPQANTTPVRQ
+1161 VPSVSNANSTTPVRQ
-1175 PPTTALLRPTEIKFS
+1175 QPSPATVLLRPTEIKFS
-1190 TPPNSPNIMSVT
+1190 TPPNSPNMSVT
-1202 TATGT
+1202 VAKTGHHHNATG
-1207 TMVGATSKTTEKKP
+1207 MATEKKP
-1221 PVAQRTTPSSMAG
+1221 PVAQRTPSSLAG
-1234 SPASATEKEKQDKI
+1234 SPASGTEKEKQDKI

-1260 ELLSKEANGT
+1260 ELLSKEASVKAST
-1270 KESSCDGQRKEIRSG
+1270 DGQRKEIRSG
-1285 GNTPTGGNSA
+1285 GNTPTGGNSG

-1329 PRKYG
+1329 PKKYG
-1334 APLQSPVTT
+1334 AIQSPVTT

-1364 SSASSSR
+1364 SSAPSR
-1371 QSSNIGNVDAGID
+1371 PATRTRIPLGNRSKKFPAK
-1384 G
+1384 

>member
-1 MKENLIIQVSTSYAD
+1 
-16 CIRYIGVLQ
+16 
-25 QTKRN
+25 
-30 YRLNKKKT
+30 
-38 GNKLR
+38 
-43 HRKNSKKQNMATSP
+43 MATSP

-139 KEDIHSLLTTAIPAQ
+139 KEDIHSLLTNAIPAQ
-154 LRLDDAE
+154 LRLDDVE

-171 STLTS
+171 STLTG

-220 EDDIILT
+220 EEDIILT

-260 KRMNLLNNLQNRT
+260 KRMNMLNNVQNRT
-273 QYTRLKDSM
+273 QYTRQKDSM

-290 TWSKVKRNGPTQ
+290 TWSKVRRNGPAQ
-302 RAPIVVNPL
+302 RVPIAVNPL
-311 VSHISRHNRTC
+311 ITHISRHNRTC

-333 QSDQPNN
+333 QSDQPNH
-340 TTTPHGPTNEQH
+340 TTPSHDRASIEQH

-373 MRTLLP
+373 MR
-379 MYTLPTDSE
+379 
-388 NESSTNGNG
+388 
-397 REDTD
+397 
-402 GSDLNN
+402 
-408 QQQNSQPPPAHQ
+408 
-420 QQQQQGQQQQQQ
+420 
-432 QQHTLQQPSFNLVKL
+432 
-447 FIKQKSSST
+447 
-456 DTCMDV
+456 
-462 SSGCWPSDSTNSGG
+462 
-476 SGDHPM
+476 
-482 HHLGAGGGLRCRKKS
+482 AGGGGGGGVVPRCRKKS

-533 NGHANGSSSNNN
+533 NDHVTGSSGNNNN
-545 NGSHSDADEEGQEL
+545 NGSHSDVDEERQDR
-559 NDARGP
+559 NDASGP
-565 PSSPQRAV
+565 PSSARVV

-589 RRQYKGFNMNIGAG
+589 RRQYKAFNMNIGAG
-603 QVQGGRRQDCMKNP
+603 QGLGGRKQEGMKNP
-617 ALHGLIGSDRSGS
+617 ALHGLIGSDRSSS
-630 PLHSSSSINNNNHNV
+630 PLHSSSSINNNNNHNV

-687 IDMITKSMQTSFIA
+687 IDMITKSMQTSLIA
-701 ATPSSGGGVSTN
+701 ATPSAVGGVGAN
-713 GAREKVRVIPPSFLD
+713 GTREKVRVIPPSFLA

-767 SFKETMTRAGMHR
+767 SFKESGAGLRR
-780 QVKKPRPVSMNDIEN
+780 QMKKPRPVSMNDIEN

-801 KHVADW
+801 KHVMDW

-828 NELSLSTE
+828 SELSLSTE

-842 MTPPLRRGVARGVS
+842 MTPPLRRGVARGVA

-903 LGPSNSS
+903 LGPSADRS

-927 VLASCERPPSGRTA
+927 VLASCERPPSGRMA

-950 PHGATVRGGSGGTS
+950 PQGSTMRGGSGGGIS
-964 NASSNSQTSMKAK
+964 NASGSSQASMKAK
-977 RSSMFEEQHQLP
+977 RSSMFEEQHQMP
-989 HYQHASREK
+989 HYQQASREK

-1019 DEPERL
+1019 QNEQEQR
-1025 VEGCGGGGEPKLH
+1025 VAEGCCGVEPKLH
-1038 NSPNMTPH
+1038 NSPNMTPN

-1072 RELAAPPVAADIAVE
+1072 RELAPPVTADIAIE

-1118 ESTEML
+1118 ESTEMF
-1124 ESSEPPYDRSR
+1124 ESSEPQYDRSR

-1152 FMKQQQQQQ
+1152 FSKQQQHQ
-1161 QPIVPQANTTPVRQ
+1161 QPMVSQANTTPVRQ
-1175 PPTTALLRPTEIKFS
+1175 PPASALLRPTEIKFS

-1207 TMVGATSKTTEKKP
+1207 TMVGLPKTTEKKP

-1234 SPASATEKEKQDKI
+1234 SPASAAEKEKQDKI

-1260 ELLSKEANGT
+1260 ELLSKEANAT
-1270 KESSCDGQRKEIRSG
+1270 KASPGDGQRKEIRSG

-1364 SSASSSR
+1364 SSVSSSR
-1371 QSSNIGNVDAGID
+1371 YVCK
-1384 G
+1384 

>member
-1 MKENLIIQVSTSYAD
+1 
-16 CIRYIGVLQ
+16 
-25 QTKRN
+25 
-30 YRLNKKKT
+30 
-38 GNKLR
+38 
-43 HRKNSKKQNMATSP
+43 MATSP

-69 LGCSVASSHDFS
+69 LVCSVASSNDFS

-94 GVTTHQSILSALSAS
+94 GVATHQSILSALSAS

-139 KEDIHSLLTTAIPAQ
+139 REDINSLLSAIPTQ

-161 RKTRNNNRIF
+161 RKARNNNRIF
-171 STLTS
+171 STITS
-176 GCTAT
+176 CTAA
-181 GLISA
+181 GLIPA

-220 EDDIILT
+220 EEDIILT

-247 ESYYDGPENYGKY
+247 ESYYDGPEHYGKY
-260 KRMNLLNNLQNRT
+260 KRMNLLNNLQNRA
-273 QYTRLKDSM
+273 QYIRHKDAM

-290 TWSKVKRNGPTQ
+290 TWSNLKKNGMPQ
-302 RAPIVVNPL
+302 RPPMAVNPL
-311 VSHISRHNRTC
+311 ITHISRHNRSC

-333 QSDQPNN
+333 QLDQACASPAHLPAND
-340 TTTPHGPTNEQH
+340 Q
-352 HPLNVSQV
+352 HPLNVSQ
-360 AVGHNSDESYDRP
+360 AGNGHNGGEESYDRP
-373 MRTLLP
+373 LRSLLP
-379 MYTLPTDSE
+379 MYTFPTDSE

-397 REDTD
+397 GDENDQ
-402 GSDLNN
+402 SDSNN
-408 QQQNSQPPPAHQ
+408 HLTVHEQIKHQQPDEVQHHQQSQQQAQ
-420 QQQQQGQQQQQQ
+420 QAQ
-432 QQHTLQQPSFNLVKL
+432 TLQQPSFNLVKL

-476 SGDHPM
+476 SGDHQL
-482 HHLGAGGGLRCRKKS
+482 HHLGTPGATRCRKKS

-533 NGHANGSSSNNN
+533 NGHVNANNN
-545 NGSHSDADEEGQEL
+545 NGSHSDADEDADDEL
-559 NDARGP
+559 HDGRGPP
-565 PSSPQRAV
+565 PSSPQRGQGPNGGTV
-573 GHMKLNDFNRQ
+573 TGNVKLNDFNRQ
-584 MHCSP
+584 MHSSP
-589 RRQYKGFNMNIGAG
+589 RRQYKGFNMNIG
-603 QVQGGRRQDCMKNP
+603 GGRRLLQDLLQQHNNNVGGGGGGGGGGSIGP
-617 ALHGLIGSDRSGS
+617 GSGGALN
-630 PLHSSSSINNNNHNV
+630 SSSSITNNNNHNL

-673 NNNTTLGASKTKIP
+673 NNNTTLSSGSKTKIP
-687 IDMITKSMQTSFIA
+687 IDMITKSMQTSLIG
-701 ATPSSGGGVSTN
+701 TPTTGGGN

-767 SFKETMTRAGMHR
+767 TFKETMTGAGGR
-780 QVKKPRPVSMNDIEN
+780 PLKKPRPVSMNDIEN
-795 MRQREY
+795 IRQREY
-801 KHVADW
+801 KHVTDW
-807 KSLVFLLPT
+807 KSLVFLLPAE
-816 DYRKLLRHIPEV
+816 YRKLLRHIPEV
-828 NELSLSTE
+828 GELSLSTE

-856 CDCTSLLNQ
+856 CDCTNLLNQ
-865 NTQTYGSSSSGG
+865 NTQTYNSSSSGG

-910 NTFNNN
+910 NIFNNN

-927 VLASCERPPSGRTA
+927 ILAPCERPPSGRTGGIA
-941 GVPKSILRR
+941 PKSILRR
-950 PHGATVRGGSGGTS
+950 PPGTGARGTSSSNPAASNGGTS
-964 NASSNSQTSMKAK
+964 QGNMKAK
-977 RSSMFEEQHQLP
+977 RSSMFEEQHVP
-989 HYQHASREK
+989 HYAQASREK

-1012 DAEEEEE
+1012 DAEEEEQQQQQQQQGE
-1019 DEPERL
+1019 QC
-1025 VEGCGGGGEPKLH
+1025 VEPKLH

-1058 DHYHKLNRLAELSE
+1058 DHYHKLNKLVEFNDSE
-1072 RELAAPPVAADIAVE
+1072 AAAAATNHDGHVVD
-1087 DDLEARV
+1087 DDLEARA

-1118 ESTEML
+1118 ESTEMI
-1124 ESSEPPYDRSR
+1124 ESSEPAYDRTR

-1142 LLSQRRNVVS
+1142 LLSQKRNVVT
-1152 FMKQQQQQQ
+1152 FTKQQSTG
-1161 QPIVPQANTTPVRQ
+1161 PSSSNTPTTGGNNTTPVRQ
-1175 PPTTALLRPTEIKFS
+1175 QPSSPGTALLRPTEIKFS
-1190 TPPNSPNIMSVT
+1190 TPPNSPNMSVT
-1202 TATGT
+1202 VAKTAHHHHT
-1207 TMVGATSKTTEKKP
+1207 VAGAEKKP
-1221 PVAQRTTPSSMAG
+1221 PVAQRTPPSMVG
-1234 SPASATEKEKQDKI
+1234 SPASIGTEKEKQDKI

-1260 ELLSKEANGT
+1260 ELLSKEANAA
-1270 KESSCDGQRKEIRSG
+1270 KAACESQRKEIRSG
-1285 GNTPTGGNSA
+1285 GNTPTGGNGGP
-1295 SKSRIPRPVSYP
+1295 KSRIPRPVSYP

-1329 PRKYG
+1329 PKRYG
-1334 APLQSPVTT
+1334 ALQSPVTT
-1343 PPTPAPRTPSKTF
+1343 PPTPAPRTPAKTF

-1364 SSASSSR
+1364 SSAPSR
-1371 QSSNIGNVDAGID
+1371 QSNRKRRCK
-1384 G
+1384 